1 MGGVKSYTPMLLS
14 PGTKLGPY
22 EILALLGV
30 GGMGEVWKAR
40 DTRLNRLVA
49 IKVSQE
55 KFSDRFEQEAR
66 AVASLNH
73 PHICHLY
80 DIGPNY
86 LVMEYIDGE
95 PLKGPLSA
103 ERALKLAL
111 EIADALDAAHSKD
124 IIHRDLKPAN
134 ILVTASGVKLL
145 DFGLAKMLA
154 PIAAVADETG
164 TLGLTQPGMI
174 VGTPQYM
181 SPEQIEAKSTDAR
194 SDIFGFGTV
203 LYEMLTG
210 KPAFAGNS
218 ILGVIAAV
226 LHEQPKAASGVKD
239 GVPMDF
245 DRIVARC
252 LEKDPARRFASMQEV
267 KGALQ
272 RAVVSQDARAS
283 IAVLPFANLSAD
295 KENEYFGDGLAEEII
310 NALTQV
316 SGLRVI
322 ARTSAFAFKGKQ
334 EDVRR
339 IAEMLGVGNILEGSV
354 RKAGNRIRVTAQLI
368 TAADGSHLWSERYD
382 REMTDVFAVQDEIAQ
397 AVVDALKDRLGA
409 RVTRRAVQQ
418 RQPVDIEAYHLYLKG
433 LHYWH
438 KNTPEA
444 AEAAWHL
451 FEQALAV
458 DPNYAL
464 PFAAIA
470 QCHFLRTMTG
480 ATSARETAPLG
491 IQAAEKA
498 LALDESAGEAVGTR
512 AVLWALYEYRWDEAL
527 REFDR
532 AMEINPASAMAPHL
546 CAVVLAALRRLPD
559 AVRWQER
566 GLNADPFRPI
576 NHYFMARLLVG
587 LREYERAAEHA
598 RRAVEIAPE
607 HWAGHGALGLIHLS
621 SGNAAEAV
629 RALEKES
636 AFLGHYS
643 TGWRGCAY
651 VLAGQR
657 EKAEQLLRE
666 LRQAAERH
674 YISHFPSAM
683 IYAQLGDSGAA
694 FEHLEAG
701 LRERDFQLYNLQIDP
716 AFDTLRSDP
725 KYADLL
731 RRMKL
736 TR

>member
-295 KENEYFGDGLAEEII
+295 RENEYFGDGLAEEII

-339 IAEMLGVGNILEGSV
+339 IAEALGVANILEGSV
-354 RKAGNRIRVTAQLI
+354 RKAGNRIRVIAQLI
-368 TAADGSHLWSERYD
+368 IAADGSHLWSERYD

-397 AVVDALKDRLGA
+397 AIAAALEVKLAPKPADIRHHTPKLPAFEAFLRGRHHLFKLTPDSWTRA
-409 RVTRRAVQQ
+409 RERF
-418 RQPVDIEAYHLYLKG
+418 
-433 LHYWH
+433 
-438 KNTPEA
+438 
-444 AEAAWHL
+444 AEAMALDPFYAEPHADS
-451 FEQALAV
+451 ALA
-458 DPNYAL
+458 
-464 PFAAIA
+464 
-470 QCHFLRTMTG
+470 HFFMG
-480 ATSARETAPLG
+480 G
-491 IQAAEKA
+491 N
-498 LALDESAGEAVGTR
+498 AVG
-512 AVLWALYEYRWDEAL
+512 
-527 REFDR
+527 
-532 AMEINPASAMAPHL
+532 
-546 CAVVLAALRRLPD
+546 
-559 AVRWQER
+559 
-566 GLNADPFRPI
+566 
-576 NHYFMARLLVG
+576 
-587 LREYERAAEHA
+587 
-598 RRAVEIAPE
+598 
-607 HWAGHGALGLIHLS
+607 
-621 SGNAAEAV
+621 
-629 RALEKES
+629 
-636 AFLGHYS
+636 
-643 TGWRGCAY
+643 
-651 VLAGQR
+651 
-657 EKAEQLLRE
+657 
-666 LRQAAERH
+666 
-674 YISHFPSAM
+674 
-683 IYAQLGDSGAA
+683 
-694 FEHLEAG
+694 
-701 LRERDFQLYNLQIDP
+701 
-716 AFDTLRSDP
+716 
-725 KYADLL
+725 
-731 RRMKL
+731 
-736 TR
+736 